1 MGDKGTN
8 RSDPTEEIRFS
19 IAKVLRELNTEADE
33 LRMLSDR
40 KITHERSVWGE
51 SKLNFIPIVKNT
63 PHSVASE
70 KGWEGPQMNDGDQKK
85 C

>member
-19 IAKVLRELNTEADE
+19 TAKVLRELNTEADE

-40 KITHERSVWGE
+40 KITHERSV
-51 SKLNFIPIVKNT
+51 
-63 PHSVASE
+63 
-70 KGWEGPQMNDGDQKK
+70 
-85 C
+85 

>member
-1 MGDKGTN
+1 MLMGDKGTN

-40 KITHERSVWGE
+40 KITHEGSV
-51 SKLNFIPIVKNT
+51 
-63 PHSVASE
+63 
-70 KGWEGPQMNDGDQKK
+70 
-85 C
+85 